1 MSAGLPAPAD
11 LQTSTSALSDEAVI
25 ALIRRHRQLAA
36 EVSHLQG
43 EMAQIKDT
51 IDAAVAV
58 GWKLDVDGVP
68 AGKRAGNREFCR
80 ITAISL
86 LSEEQKVACRREM
99 YVDKLIRIAVTEAG
113 LLEQCLV
120 EKPDSKPVL
129 KLV

>member
-1 MSAGLPAPAD
+1 MSIAPAET
-11 LQTSTSALSDEAVI
+11 LPDEAVI

-51 IDAAVAV
+51 IDAAVPV
-58 GWKLDVDGVP
+58 GWKLEVDGVP
-68 AGKRAGNREFCR
+68 AAKRAGNREFCK

-86 LSEEQKVACRREM
+86 LSEEQKTACKAM
-99 YVDKLIRIAVTEAG
+99 VYVDKLIRIAVTDAG
-113 LLEQCLV
+113 MLDQCMI
-120 EKPDSKPVL
+120 ERPDSKPVL